1 MPVPISLKESSHED
15 KPVGP
20 ANQAQL
26 PGSPDASEDAQKFS
40 APHEASPIVH
50 ENSSGMRVMR
60 ASPLTLIA
68 CGLVFLSLIFI
79 LDFTSLSG
87 TRADQTA
94 LGPAPSNRQ
103 AKDQTSP
110 AVQQPRPQPSA
121 PVAQPQPAVETA
133 SIVPAVEAA
142 PVVHKEDAEKQ
153 QPAPT
158 PAPAADTQAV
168 KVEPPPAQAP
178 RGEDGFTLQIGSY
191 NELSQAQ
198 ERAAKLESAGV
209 SAYVARVEIPRRGT
223 WYRVQ
228 TGRFGNREEA
238 VRYGTQL
245 RSKGVVA
252 DFIVAP
258 SKAI

>member
-1 MPVPISLKESSHED
+1 MPVPISLKESSRED

-20 ANQAQL
+20 ENQAQM
-26 PGSPDASEDAQKFS
+26 PGSSDGSEDAQTFN
-40 APHEASPIVH
+40 APPEAAPIVH
-50 ENSSGMRVMR
+50 KNSSGMRVMR
-60 ASPLTLIA
+60 ASPVTLIA
-68 CGLVFLSLIFI
+68 CGLVFLSLIFL
-79 LDFTSLSG
+79 LDFTSQSG
-87 TRADQTA
+87 PRTDQTA
-94 LGPAPSNRQ
+94 LVMEPSNSQ
-103 AKDQTSP
+103 AKNQTP
-110 AVQQPRPQPSA
+110 HAVQPPEPQTSA
-121 PVAQPQPAVETA
+121 PVAQPKPAVETA
-133 SIVPAVEAA
+133 SVVPAIEAA
-142 PVVHKEDAEKQ
+142 PVVHKEDTEKQ

-158 PAPAADTQAV
+158 PTPAADKQAV
-168 KVEPPPAQAP
+168 KVEPQPAQAP

-209 SAYVARVEIPRRGT
+209 GAYVARVEIPRRGT

-258 SKAI
+258 SKPA